1 MTNSNRN
8 SLDLRQ
14 LLSEERYKVPVYQRN
29 FDWCETQ
36 IQQLIDDIQD
46 FAEKDD
52 ESISYYIGSLVVHQ
66 KNDYF
71 EILDG
76 QQRFT
81 TLCLLACYLKHRLP
95 ESFKWYKEI
104 NLGFESRSK
113 SGFSIDHL
121 FKVFCSA
128 KSPEYISSAKLSEL
142 ISTIDTKKA
151 NTSILEGFKAIDR
164 VITRNFNNKVDKSL
178 NKFTSYLLN
187 QVKILPVLVPKNTDV
202 THYFEVMNNRG
213 EQLEKHEVVK
223 ANLLSAVQED
233 KQVMATIQKIWLAC
247 SDMSRYV
254 QLGFWVEE
262 RNAIFDMISDSDRSE
277 DSLVKKFEF
286 LNNQISRL
294 SNGSGSNVSSET
306 LTLTLEDALLNGNNL
321 RVQENKNSSK
331 KARPDKND
339 EGKEERF
346 TSIIDFPNF
355 LMQVLR
361 IYLKSEPGKES
372 LALDDKDLITA
383 FRDNIG
389 KDVRSVKGFV
399 VTLLNLRYL
408 FDHYIIKRE
417 RGSVKEDWSL
427 KRYKFDKN
435 SSSYVNSFGMDEVDK
450 SSENLSCMMLQ
461 SAFHVSYPTN
471 SRKNWLS
478 AALYWLSDK
487 DKSTPITAEEYL
499 KFLENLA
506 RAFMVNRYLVLI
518 PKEYVDFMYT
528 VNKSEQFTLS
538 AENLSQLLS
547 YGSTRVFVFNYLD
560 YLLWKNP
567 ELLQDK
573 KSKFRFSFKSSVEH
587 FSPQTPKANE
597 ILEERVLHSFGNL
610 CLMGTSENSSLSN
623 DSPQEKQR
631 ILERRRGNMTPLSL
645 KLELMMTT
653 VLKENAWNDTD
664 IKSHEKDMFK
674 VLKEG
679 IERAI

>member
-1 MTNSNRN
+1 MSSSTKKPLN
-8 SLDLRQ
+8 LQQ
-14 LLSEERYKVPVYQRN
+14 LLGQDDYKIPVYQRN
-29 FDWCETQ
+29 YDWGESQ

-46 FAEKDD
+46 YAEKNDK
-52 ESISYYIGSLVVHQ
+52 STSYYIGSLVVHQ
-66 KNDYF
+66 KTDYF

-95 ESFKWYKEI
+95 ESFKWYKEV
-104 NLGFESRSK
+104 NLGFESRSE
-113 SGFSIDHL
+113 SGFSIDQL
-121 FKVFCSA
+121 FKVFCSR
-128 KSPEYISSAKLSEL
+128 KDHEYISSAKLSEL

-164 VITRNFNNKVDKSL
+164 VITRNFNNKVEESL
-178 NKFTSYLLN
+178 NKFTNYLLN

-233 KQVMATIQKIWLAC
+233 KQAMATIQKIWLAC

-254 QLGFWVEE
+254 QLGFSVDE
-262 RNAIFDMISDSDRSE
+262 RNAIFGEISDSNLSE

-286 LNNQISRL
+286 LTNQIFKI
-294 SNGSGSNVSSET
+294 SNDSGSSISSESLG
-306 LTLTLEDALLNGNNL
+306 LTLGDALLNGNNL
-321 RVQENKNSSK
+321 RVQENESSSK
-331 KARPDKND
+331 KTRPDKND

-383 FRDNIG
+383 FRENIG
-389 KDVRSVKGFV
+389 KDVRSVKSFV
-399 VTLLNLRYL
+399 ITLLNLRYL
-408 FDHYIIKRE
+408 FDRYVIKRE
-417 RGSVKEDWSL
+417 RGSIKEDWSL
-427 KRYKFDKN
+427 KCYKFDNN
-435 SSSYVNSFGMDEVDK
+435 SSSYVNSFGMDEGDK
-450 SSENLSCMMLQ
+450 SGENLSCMMLQ

-478 AALYWLSDK
+478 AVLYWLSDK
-487 DKSTPITAEEYL
+487 EKSTPITAEEYL

-506 RAFMVNRYLVLI
+506 RAFMVNRYLMLM
-518 PKEYVDFMYT
+518 PKEYADFMYT
-528 VNKSEQFTLS
+528 INESEQFILS
-538 AENLSQLLS
+538 SENLSQLLS

-560 YLLWKNP
+560 YLLWKTP
-567 ELLQDK
+567 ELLQKK

-597 ILEERVLHSFGNL
+597 VLEEKVLHSFGNL

-631 ILERRRGNMTPLSL
+631 ILERRRGSMTPLSL
-645 KLELMMTT
+645 KLELMMAT

-664 IKSHEKDMFK
+664 IKSHKEDMFK
-674 VLKEG
+674 VLKED
-679 IERAI
+679 IERVI